1 MVTKPQSYREKVSQM
16 ISWGHWFALFNII
29 LSLLLGS
36 RYLFISDWPGTFT
49 GRLYAIVSWMGHF
62 SFIVFAIYILIL
74 FPLTFVIVSQRLLR
88 VISCVLASAGLTI
101 LIFDLAVYQQF
112 QLHLTQLV
120 WDLVINPVEGEMA
133 REWQLIFICI
143 PIIFLIEML
152 FATWSWQKL
161 RSLNRQ
167 RWGKPL
173 ASVFITCF
181 ILSHSMS
188 IWADANFYRP
198 ITMQRANLPLS
209 YPMTARKFLERHGFI
224 NESEYEQRVLREGNP
239 TAQSIT
245 YPLSPLSYYKE
256 ASSYNLLMIVVD
268 GLGNE
273 AMQDLPS
280 LQQFAN
286 NNVSFSHHYSSGINN
301 DAALFG
307 LFYGISPSYL
317 DSVLSSRK
325 NSALFDAL
333 SYRNYQ
339 LALFSVNGFQSPL
352 FKQAVLSD
360 FSVSTSLRD
369 SNEATITN
377 WRNWLLKNNQAS
389 MPWFS
394 FLQINAEPNKAP
406 ERAQLNAQLET
417 IFNTLKESNLLDNTV
432 VVVTSSYHQENT
444 DSKNNQ
450 WLLDKKTFNL
460 DQSEVPLII
469 HWPNMAPQVID
480 KMTSHQDIMTTLMQ
494 RVLHVTSPA
503 DSYSQGEDL
512 FANNRRHPWIFT
524 GDNDTFIVFLQ
535 DNTLLIDRHGRY
547 ALFDKSGKE
556 IDAAKPDLKLLL
568 QIFAEQKRFIER

>member
-1 MVTKPQSYREKVSQM
+1 MVTRHQSYREKVSQM

-36 RYLFISDWPGTFT
+36 RYLFISDWPGTFA
-49 GRLYAIVSWMGHF
+49 GRLYAIISWMGHF

-74 FPLTFVIVSQRLLR
+74 FPLTFVVVSQRLLR
-88 VISCVLASAGLTI
+88 VISCALASAGLTI
-101 LIFDLAVYQQF
+101 LIFDIAVYQQF

-120 WDLVINPVEGEMA
+120 WDLVINPDEGEMA
-133 REWQLIFICI
+133 REWQLIFIGI

-181 ILSHSMS
+181 ILSHLMS

-224 NESEYEQRVLREGNP
+224 DQSEYEKRLMIEGNP
-239 TAQSIT
+239 TAQGIT
-245 YPLSPLSYYKE
+245 YPLAPLVYYKD
-256 ASSYNLLMIVVD
+256 AYSYNLLVVVVD

-273 AMQDLPS
+273 EASELPS

-286 NNVSFSHHYSSGINN
+286 NNLSFSRHYSSGIDN
-301 DAALFG
+301 DTALFG

-339 LALFSVNGFQSPL
+339 LALFSTDGFQTPL

-360 FSVSTSLRD
+360 FSIPTSRSD
-369 SNEATITN
+369 NNDATIN
-377 WRNWLLKNNQAS
+377 SWRNWLVKNNQTT
-389 MPWFS
+389 PWFS
-394 FLQINAEPNKAP
+394 FLQISGYNNNADQ
-406 ERAQLNAQLET
+406 RTQLNQQLET
-417 IFNTLKESNLLDNTV
+417 IFTTLQETKVLDNTV
-432 VVVTSSYHQENT
+432 VVVTSNYHQDTN
-444 DSKNNQ
+444 KKPHNQ
-450 WLLDKKTFNL
+450 WLLNKDTFNL
-460 DQSEVPLII
+460 SQSQVPLAI
-469 HWPNMAPQVID
+469 HWPNMAPQRID
-480 KMTSHQDIMTTLMQ
+480 KLTSHQDVMTTLMQ
-494 RVLHVTSPA
+494 HVLHVISPA
-503 DSYSQGEDL
+503 ENYSQGEDL
-512 FANNRRHPWIFT
+512 FARSRNHPWIFT
-524 GDNDTFIVFLQ
+524 GDDETFVVFLQ
-535 DNTLLIDRHGRY
+535 DNTLLIDKHGRY

-556 IDAAKPDLKLLL
+556 IGSAKPDLRLLL
-568 QIFAEQKRFIER
+568 QVFAEQKRFIER

>member
-1 MVTKPQSYREKVSQM
+1 MVTRHQSYREKVSQM

-36 RYLFISDWPGTFT
+36 RYLFISDWPGTFA
-49 GRLYAIVSWMGHF
+49 GRLYAIISWMGHF

-74 FPLTFVIVSQRLLR
+74 FPLTFVVVSQRLLR
-88 VISCVLASAGLTI
+88 VVSCALASAGLTI
-101 LIFDLAVYQQF
+101 LLFDIAVYQQF

-120 WDLVINPVEGEMA
+120 WDLVINPNEGEMA
-133 REWQLIFICI
+133 REWQLIFIAI
-143 PIIFLIEML
+143 PIIFLVEML

-173 ASVFITCF
+173 AGVFISCF

-224 NESEYEQRVLREGNP
+224 NQSEYEQRLISEGNP

-245 YPLSPLSYYKE
+245 YPLAPLVYYKD
-256 ASSYNLLMIVVD
+256 AYSYNLLIVVID

-273 AMQDLPS
+273 EAAQLPS

-286 NNVSFSHHYSSGINN
+286 NNLSFSRHYSSGIDN
-301 DAALFG
+301 DTALFG

-333 SYRNYQ
+333 NYRNYQ
-339 LALFSVNGFQSPL
+339 LALFSTNGFQTPL

-360 FSVSTSLRD
+360 FSIPSTPSD
-369 SNEATITN
+369 NNDATISN
-377 WRNWLLKNNQAS
+377 WRNWLIKENKTS
-389 MPWFS
+389 PWFS
-394 FLQINAEPNKAP
+394 FLQINGYTNKTTQQ
-406 ERAQLNAQLET
+406 AQLNSQLES
-417 IFNTLKESNLLDNTV
+417 IFTTLQENNVLDNTV
-432 VVVTSSYHQENT
+432 VVVTSNYHQ
-444 DSKNNQ
+444 DDDKKQHNQ
-450 WLLDKKTFNL
+450 WLSNKDTFNL
-460 DQSEVPLII
+460 AQSQVPLIV
-469 HWPNMAPQVID
+469 HWPDMTPQQID
-480 KMTSHQDIMTTLMQ
+480 KMTSHQDIMTTLMKH
-494 RVLHVTSPA
+494 VLHVISPA
-503 DSYSQGEDL
+503 ENYSQGEDL
-512 FANNRRHPWIFT
+512 FASSRHHPWIFT
-524 GDNDTFIVFLQ
+524 GDDETFVVFLQ
-535 DNTLLIDRHGRY
+535 DNTLLIDKNGRY

-556 IDAAKPDLKLLL
+556 IASEKPDLGLLL
-568 QIFAEQKRFIER
+568 QVLAEQKRFIER